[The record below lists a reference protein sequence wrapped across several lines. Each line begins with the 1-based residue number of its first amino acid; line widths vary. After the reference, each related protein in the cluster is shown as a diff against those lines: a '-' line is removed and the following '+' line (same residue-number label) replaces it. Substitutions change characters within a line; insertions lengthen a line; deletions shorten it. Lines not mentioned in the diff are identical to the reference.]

1 MANGLRNEK
10 TETLGVSLDE
20 VNLAQMNLKGVAKH
34 TPFDF
39 NENLSR
45 QFEANVYLKREDLQ
59 VVRSYKL
66 RGAYNKIV
74 QLSEQEKNNGVICA
88 SAGNHAQGVAYSC
101 QQLNIKGKIVMP
113 TTTPQQKIKQVKWFG
128 KDQIEIILHGD
139 TFDDASTFAH
149 QLSQEGNITFIH
161 PFDDEK
167 VIAGQ
172 GTVALEILNQCDQ
185 PIDYIFVPIGGGGLA
200 SGVIS
205 VLKSLSPNTKIIG
218 VEPNGAA
225 SMAEAIKQKK
235 SVALAKIDPFVDGAA
250 VKKAGEKTYKICAE
264 GLETTFAVPEGNVCS
279 SILRLYNEDA
289 IVVEPAGALS
299 VSALDFFKE
308 EIKGKNVVCVL
319 SGSNNDITRM
329 EEIKERSLQYEGLK
343 HYFIINFPQRA
354 GALKELVNEVLG
366 ENDDI
371 TYFQYTQ
378 KNNKETGP
386 AVVGIELDKKEDLD
400 GLIFRLENHHFDYQY
415 LNTDNTLFSLMI
427 G

>member
-1 MANGLRNEK
+1 MTNELRDK
-10 TETLGVSLDE
+10 KITTLGVSLDE
-20 VNLAQMNLKGVAKH
+20 VNLAQINLKGVAKK
-34 TPFDF
+34 TPFDY

-45 QFEANVYLKREDLQ
+45 QFEANIYLKREDLQ

-66 RGAYNKIV
+66 RGAYNKTV
-74 QLSEQEKNNGVICA
+74 QLTEQEKENGVICA

-101 QQLNIKGKIVMP
+101 YQLGIKGKIVMP

-128 KDQIEIILHGD
+128 KNQIEIILHGD
-139 TFDDASTFAH
+139 TFDDASAYAH
-149 QLSQEGNITFIH
+149 QLSAEENSTFIH

-172 GTVALEILNQCDQ
+172 GTVALEILAQCDI

-205 VLKSLSPNTKIIG
+205 VLKTLSPNTKIIG
-218 VEPNGAA
+218 VEPSGAA
-225 SMAEAIKQKK
+225 CMTEAINQNKTI
-235 SVALAKIDPFVDGAA
+235 ALAKIDPFVDGAA
-250 VKKAGEKTYKICAE
+250 VKKAGEKTYEICYE
-264 GLETTFAVPEGNVCS
+264 GLAKTCTVPEGKVCS
-279 SILRLYNEDA
+279 TILRLYNEDA

-299 VSALDFFKE
+299 VSALDFFAD
-308 EIKGKNVVCVL
+308 EIKGKTVVCLL

-343 HYFIINFPQRA
+343 HYFIISFPQRA
-354 GALKELVNEVLG
+354 GALKELVNDILS

-386 AVVGIELDKKEDLD
+386 AIVGIELEKKEDLE
-400 GLIFRLENHHFDYQY
+400 GLIYRLENHHFDYQY
-415 LNTDNTLFSLMI
+415 LNTDSTLFSLMI